1 MTFERRTAER
11 RTAITLR
18 RQAEEQLKN
27 RVAAEA
33 EIAETDNL
41 RLVHELQVHQI
52 ELELQNEE
60 LTQAYL
66 EAQALRDK
74 YWDLYDY
81 APVGY
86 FTLSFLGD
94 ILEMNLCAAG
104 MLGKERG
111 SLIGHRLGDFIHPDS
126 LQAFNQ
132 FLADA
137 TDAQDDVCANN
148 LILRRNENEP
158 IYVETR
164 GRAFD
169 QEHTTDK
176 KIRVIMMD
184 VSALKFATDELQH
197 AFQKF
202 FKYWRP

>member
-1 MTFERRTAER
+1 MERDRRVGERRTAS
-11 RTAITLR
+11 TLR
-18 RQAEEQLKN
+18 RQAEEQLKQ
-27 RVAAEA
+27 RTESSSEA
-33 EIAETDNL
+33 PETDHL
-41 RLVHELQVHQI
+41 KLLHELQVHQI

-60 LTQAYL
+60 LSQAYL

-74 YWDLYDY
+74 YWDLYDF

-86 FTLSFLGD
+86 FTLSAMGE
-94 ILEMNLCAAG
+94 ILELNLCAAG
-104 MLGKERG
+104 MLGKER
-111 SLIGHRLGDFIHPDS
+111 STLINRRLGDFVQAES
-126 LQAFNQ
+126 LAAFNQ
-132 FLADA
+132 FLVSAADA
-137 TDAQDDVCANN
+137 IDEVSANN
-148 LILRRNENEP
+148 LALYRNGKET

-169 QEHTTDK
+169 NDQSDDK

-184 VSALKFATDELQH
+184 ISALKFATDELQN

>member
-1 MTFERRTAER
+1 MAVERRTSERRTAS
-11 RTAITLR
+11 TLR
-18 RQAEEQLKN
+18 RQAEEQLKH
-27 RVAAEA
+27 RAAS
-33 EIAETDNL
+33 IDLPTETDQM
-41 RLVHELQVHQI
+41 RLLHELQVHQI

-111 SLIGHRLGDFIHPDS
+111 ALIGHRLGDFIHPDS
-126 LQAFNQ
+126 LHAFSQ
-132 FLADA
+132 FLVEASESQA
-137 TDAQDDVCANN
+137 DVCANN
-148 LILRRNENEP
+148 LILRRNQNEP

-169 QEHTTDK
+169 QEHNADK

>member
-1 MTFERRTAER
+1 M
-11 RTAITLR
+11 TLR

-27 RVAAEA
+27 RVGSDPAFS
-33 EIAETDNL
+33 ETDHL
-41 RLVHELQVHQI
+41 RMLHELQVHQI

-66 EAQALRDK
+66 EVQALRDK

-86 FTLSFLGD
+86 FTLSSMGD
-94 ILEMNLCAAG
+94 ILEMNLCAAT

-111 SLIGHRLGDFIHPDS
+111 AVICRRLGDFIHPDS
-126 LQAFNQ
+126 AHTFNQ
-132 FLADA
+132 FLAEA
-137 TDAQDDVCANN
+137 GEAKDDVCANN
-148 LILRRNENEP
+148 LILRRNGSES
-158 IYVETR
+158 IYVEAR
-164 GRAFD
+164 GRAF
-169 QEHTTDK
+169 EHEHSSEK
-176 KIRVIMMD
+176 KLRVIMMD
-184 VSALKFATDELQH
+184 VSALKFATDELQN

>member
-1 MTFERRTAER
+1 MHIERRTTERRTAS
-11 RTAITLR
+11 TLR

-27 RVAAEA
+27 RSESEAEFAEA
-33 EIAETDNL
+33 DHL
-41 RLVHELQVHQI
+41 RLLHELQVHQI

-86 FTLSFLGD
+86 FTLSYLGD

-111 SLIGHRLGDFIHPDS
+111 SLIGRRLGDYIHLDS

-132 FLADA
+132 FLVEASEA
-137 TDAQDDVCANN
+137 KDDVCANN

-164 GRAFD
+164 GRAF
-169 QEHTTDK
+169 EHEHVVEK

-184 VSALKFATDELQH
+184 VSALKFATDELQY

>member
-1 MTFERRTAER
+1 MSLERRTGERRTAV
-11 RTAITLR
+11 TLR
-18 RQAEEQLKN
+18 RQAEEQLKS
-27 RVAAEA
+27 RKEEAADLA
-33 EIAETDNL
+33 DADQR
-41 RLVHELQVHQI
+41 RLLHELQVHQI

-60 LTQAYL
+60 LSQAYL

-111 SLIGHRLGDFIHPDS
+111 TLIGRRLGDFIHPDS
-126 LQAFNQ
+126 LHGFNQ
-132 FLADA
+132 FLAEA
-137 TDAQDDVCANN
+137 SEAQDDVCANN
-148 LILRRNENEP
+148 LILRRSESEP

-169 QEHTTDK
+169 HEHTADK
-176 KIRVIMMD
+176 KIRVVMMD